1 MSFPKLILAM
11 ILACSA
17 MACNNRPAVPGER
30 CFTPANNLFAN
41 ISEICEFRQN
51 TERTCYLYDDNNT
64 KSAID
69 CAIVNK
75 WQKVM
80 GTGL

>member
-41 ISEICEFRQN
+41 ISEICEFQQN
-51 TERTCYLYDDNNT
+51 TERTCYTYKSNNT

-69 CAIVNK
+69 CTLVDK
-75 WQKVM
+75 LQKTQ